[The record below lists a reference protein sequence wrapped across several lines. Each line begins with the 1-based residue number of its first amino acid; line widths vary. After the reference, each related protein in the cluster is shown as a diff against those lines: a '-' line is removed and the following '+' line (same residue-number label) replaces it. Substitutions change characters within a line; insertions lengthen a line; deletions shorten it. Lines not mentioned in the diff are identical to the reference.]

1 MSTPRT
7 TTASPLA
14 FAREA
19 LAAATAALPTYGSAR
34 SRHTYTLPQH
44 VAALA
49 LKQFLR
55 TDYRGLVA
63 YLNDWAELRHA
74 LGLKTVPHF
83 TTLQKAH
90 TRLKKNTS
98 TRS

>member
-7 TTASPLA
+7 TTDSPLA
-14 FAREA
+14 FARAA
-19 LAAATAALPTYGSAR
+19 LAAATAALPKYGSAR

-49 LKQFLR
+49 VKQFLG

-63 YLNDWAELRHA
+63 TLRDWAELRGA
-74 LGLKTVPHF
+74 LGLKAVPHF

-90 TRLKKNTS
+90 ARLKKNTS
-98 TRS
+98 TPS